1 MNHAARICVLIAA
14 AILIASTSSVVFAQ
28 GRYQQASTRLLTSAD
43 IQGLPSKELKIMR
56 NEIFARHGYIFKTN
70 DMKAYFTAQPW
81 YRPQRADVSSM
92 LTAIEKKNV
101 EFIKQAEA
109 LPAESAVTTLSVAPV
124 NSPSDCWPTLEG
136 YVVWSSE
143 RGTTEWSYYDNDEI
157 VSLLEIPTSSCA
169 DVYHKLYQGGTT
181 AGPDLATYI
190 QGIREAPY
198 ENSIDLQLVA
208 CALQSA
214 PDLKPKYHA
223 RYTGT
228 ESPSAQIVGASSE
241 LVVFGGRQ
249 MFVNGIPTSH
259 DVYCGDDLGIVRP
272 RGQQLGR
279 YGDVGVREIYSEREC
294 ADDVLVLLEGGSV
307 AVLSRSKTAMSLLHV
322 TELDELHHP
331 VQIIDKSD
339 TKRPPV
345 AWIVQSRS
353 KLFYITRD
361 GATALP
367 FAVSAK
373 VGFARESIS
382 CDTDCGYDVATDFI
396 VEQRGEKLIV
406 FDRTSLKTHT
416 LSGLVDLGII
426 VDCAEY
432 DHYAKNKKTNE
443 RVRLR
448 ALLEGE

>member
-1 MNHAARICVLIAA
+1 
-14 AILIASTSSVVFAQ
+14 
-28 GRYQQASTRLLTSAD
+28 
-43 IQGLPSKELKIMR
+43 
-56 NEIFARHGYIFKTN
+56 
-70 DMKAYFTAQPW
+70 
-81 YRPQRADVSSM
+81 
-92 LTAIEKKNV
+92 
-101 EFIKQAEA
+101 
-109 LPAESAVTTLSVAPV
+109 
-124 NSPSDCWPTLEG
+124 
-136 YVVWSSE
+136 
-143 RGTTEWSYYDNDEI
+143 
-157 VSLLEIPTSSCA
+157 
-169 DVYHKLYQGGTT
+169 
-181 AGPDLATYI
+181 
-190 QGIREAPY
+190 
-198 ENSIDLQLVA
+198 
-208 CALQSA
+208 
-214 PDLKPKYHA
+214 
-223 RYTGT
+223 
-228 ESPSAQIVGASSE
+228 
-241 LVVFGGRQ
+241 
-249 MFVNGIPTSH
+249 
-259 DVYCGDDLGIVRP
+259 
-272 RGQQLGR
+272 
-279 YGDVGVREIYSEREC
+279 
-294 ADDVLVLLEGGSV
+294 LVLLEGGSV
-307 AVLSRSKTAMSLLHV
+307 AVLSRNKTAMSLLHV

-331 VQIIDKSD
+331 VQIIDKTD